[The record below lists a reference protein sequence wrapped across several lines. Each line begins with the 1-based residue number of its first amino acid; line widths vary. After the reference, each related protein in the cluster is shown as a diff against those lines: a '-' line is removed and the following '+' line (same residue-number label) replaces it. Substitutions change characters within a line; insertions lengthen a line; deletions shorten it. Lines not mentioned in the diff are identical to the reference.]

1 MTNTA
6 HDSEPFGFNLAATI
20 VKVVLV
26 IILKEVFEHVEE
38 KPGEVTDNVDD
49 DDGGQGESEGRVG
62 ILSSYNTETFP
73 LQQNLCGVYILII
86 FPTAYSMHYTLDQKN
101 ETISEWT
108 VLKTAH
114 HEDSETTLDC

>member
-1 MTNTA
+1 MADIT

-26 IILKEVFEHVEE
+26 IILEEVFEHVEE
-38 KPGEVTDNVDD
+38 KPGEVTDDVDD

-73 LQQNLCGVYILII
+73 LQQNLCRGVYVNHLSNSI
-86 FPTAYSMHYTLDQKN
+86 FQYS
-101 ETISEWT
+101 
-108 VLKTAH
+108 
-114 HEDSETTLDC
+114 

>member
-38 KPGEVTDNVDD
+38 KPGEVTDDVDD
-49 DDGGQGESEGRVG
+49 DDGGQGECEGRMG

-73 LQQNLCGVYILII
+73 LQQNLCRGVYFNYLSNSV
-86 FPTAYSMHYTLDQKN
+86 FYAL
-101 ETISEWT
+101 
-108 VLKTAH
+108 H
-114 HEDSETTLDC
+114 H

>member
-38 KPGEVTDNVDD
+38 KPGEVTDDVDD
-49 DDGGQGESEGRVG
+49 DDGGQGECEGRMG

-73 LQQNLCGVYILII
+73 LQQNLCRGVYVNQSSFQQHILI
-86 FPTAYSMHYTLDQKN
+86 FL
-101 ETISEWT
+101 IS
-108 VLKTAH
+108 
-114 HEDSETTLDC
+114 